1 MALAFCFFGVK
12 MQIQKLADK
21 IVLTQVQNFRAKD
34 ILECGQIF
42 RFTKNQDGHYTVFSL
57 DKKADIFEY
66 DDRVEIATKDVDY
79 FAHFFDLQKDYAV
92 YRDKYAK
99 YDFFDK
105 AYAHGQ
111 GIRILNQNLA
121 EMIFSFIISANNNIK
136 RIQLI
141 IERICNA
148 IGDDMGGYHAFPTI
162 EQMASVDEK
171 FFKDVG
177 AGYRAGYLVATAQKL
192 ANGFDLA
199 SLAHM
204 SRNDARKALLSL
216 KGVGPKVADCILLF
230 GLRKTNSFPVDTW
243 TEKVYHAYFETG
255 LKNREEIAKF
265 FVDLFGDDA
274 GYVQQYLFYYQRE
287 NF

>member
-1 MALAFCFFGVK
+1 

-21 IVLTQVQNFRAKD
+21 IVLTKVKNFKAKD

-42 RFTKNQDGHYTVFSL
+42 RFTKNPDGHYTVFSL

-66 DDRVEIATKDVDY
+66 SDRVEIVTDSVDY
-79 FAHFFDLQKDYAV
+79 FASFFDLQKDYSV
-92 YRDKYAK
+92 YHQKYGK

-105 AYAHGQ
+105 AYKHGE
-111 GIRILNQNLA
+111 GIRILNQDLA

-148 IGDDMGGYHAFPTI
+148 IGNDMGGYHAFPTI
-162 EQMASVDEK
+162 EQMASVDEQ
-171 FFKDVG
+171 FFKDMG
-177 AGYRAGYLVATAQKL
+177 AGYRAGYLVATAKTL
-192 ANGFDLA
+192 HNGFDLD
-199 SLAHM
+199 SLKNMDRA
-204 SRNDARKALLSL
+204 NARKALLSL

-230 GLRKTNSFPVDTW
+230 GLKKTNSFPIDTW
-243 TEKVYHAYFETG
+243 TEKVYHAYFESG
-255 LKNREEIAKF
+255 LKNREAIARF

>member
-1 MALAFCFFGVK
+1 MQVQKFCD
-12 MQIQKLADK
+12 KL
-21 IVLTQVQNFRAKD
+21 VLTDITNFKAKD

-42 RFTKNQDGHYTVFSL
+42 RFIKNDDGHYTVFSL

-66 DDRVEIATKDVDY
+66 QDRVEVVTKEVDY
-79 FAHFFDLQKDYAV
+79 FEHFFDLNKDYSV
-92 YRDKYAK
+92 YFDKYSK
-99 YDFFDK
+99 YDFFAK
-105 AYAHGQ
+105 AYQHGQ

-141 IERICNA
+141 INRICNA
-148 IGDDMGGYHAFPTI
+148 IGDDMDGYHAFPTI
-162 EQMASVDEK
+162 EQMASVDEQ
-171 FFKDVG
+171 FFKDMG
-177 AGYRAGYLVATAQKL
+177 AGYRAGYLVDTAKKL
-192 ANGFDLA
+192 ADGFDLNA
-199 SLAHM
+199 LESM
-204 SRNDARKALLSL
+204 DRNEARKTLLTL

-230 GLRKTNSFPVDTW
+230 GLKKTNSFPVDTW
-243 TEKVYHAYFETG
+243 TEKVYHAYFENG

-265 FVDLFGDDA
+265 FVDFFGDDA